1 MVAKHGLYEV
11 VPGLYQIRG
20 FDLSVMSLIEGDTG
34 VIVVDPLVSQETAAA
49 GIELY
54 RRHRGDRPVTAVVYQ
69 TGDFRWAATLLDH
82 AVFADQTHQG
92 ARLLYAN
99 TLEQLGYGAENGIWR
114 NFFLSGATEL
124 RDGNFGT
131 PVSGAAP
138 LIVAQLTP
146 EQLFDAIAIT
156 VNGPQAWDLDLAF
169 DITLTDLDRSFHL
182 TLRNGFLNYVERP
195 ADSGAALHLTVSK
208 PRLLGLVGGD
218 LSPDGLD
225 VSGDL
230 GVLQQLLAV
239 LEPGD
244 PSFDIITP

>member
-1 MVAKHGLYEV
+1 
-11 VPGLYQIRG
+11 
-20 FDLSVMSLIEGDTG
+20 

-156 VNGPQAWDLDLAF
+156 VNGPQAWTWTSPSTSLSP
-169 DITLTDLDRSFHL
+169 TST
-182 TLRNGFLNYVERP
+182 
-195 ADSGAALHLTVSK
+195 AASISPCATVSSTTSSVRPTPVPLFTSPCRSPACSAWSAATSPQMAWTCRAISGFCSSCSPSSNPATRPSTSSPPEIK
-208 PRLLGLVGGD
+208 ERMGVGA
-218 LSPDGLD
+218 PDYGAT
-225 VSGDL
+225 G
-230 GVLQQLLAV
+230 AR
-239 LEPGD
+239 
-244 PSFDIITP
+244 